1 MGGVRPG
8 EPATLLSRRLAGRA
22 LSGVRSAPYLRKWLV
37 LGTLIG
43 TVAGLGAVVFFDGLR
58 LATHLLLTDL
68 GGYTPASTAGEGGF
82 HMASAFSRPWAV
94 PLVVGGGGLLA
105 GLLVFGLAPEAE
117 GHGTDAAIKAVHSN
131 PKGVR
136 PRVIAVKLVASA
148 ITIGSGGSGGREGP
162 TAQIS
167 SGFGSVLART
177 LNLTPAD
184 SRICV
189 SAGIASGIGA
199 IFRAPFGG
207 ALLGAELLY
216 TDDVEIEALIPSLV
230 ATVVAYAIFGALA
243 GGYSPIFGDHSAAAI
258 ASGWELA
265 LFVAVGLACG
275 LVGKLY
281 TISFYWLTDRFA
293 ALAIPRAAKPAI
305 GGVVVGAVGLAIPGV
320 LGTGYGEIQAQ
331 LSLTHLLAMPLWAVL
346 ALPLAKVLATG
357 LSIGSGGSG
366 GIFGPGMVIGG
377 ATGAALWRLG
387 DVAGIA
393 AHDQV
398 AFVIVGMAA
407 CFGAIAH
414 APISVL
420 LMVAEMTGSLALLP
434 PAMVA
439 IAFAVLVVG
448 ETTIYRSQL
457 RRRSDSPAHRFDFGL
472 PQAAALPV
480 TQIMSSP
487 RLVLD
492 ASMSATEALSRLH
505 EDDLPGA
512 PVVNDDGAF
521 IGSLQT
527 AFVESAAL
535 KGAERT
541 AGRLA
546 DAEAMTLPAD
556 AGLDAAIDAIPA
568 SKGGWVPVLDD
579 NMAVLG
585 IISTADLVRGW
596 QRAMRRSVE
605 CLTAA
610 TTTTATVEGIVART
624 SPAVGAPIG
633 QLKLERGTVIV
644 SILRAGSFVFPT
656 PNEALDGAGDTLTV
670 LTRPADAV
678 TTRTELGLVKR
689 SRSRRQRV
697 RKACSH
703 CVVHSVTCGCGL
715 ICGRRLGEQF
725 LDLLEW
731 IGAGRPA
738 VRRSARSLADRQG
751 LRSEP
756 LSRPLLLKL
765 ECVT

>member
-1 MGGVRPG
+1 MGRVRPA
-8 EPATLLSRRLAGRA
+8 EPAALASRRLVGRA

-43 TVAGLGAVVFFDGLR
+43 VVAGLGAVVFFEGLR
-58 LATHLLLTDL
+58 VATHLLLTDV

-82 HMASAFSRPWAV
+82 HVASGFSRPWAI
-94 PLVVGGGGLLA
+94 PLVVAGGGLVA

-117 GHGTDAAIKAVHSN
+117 GHGTDAAIKAVHTN

-136 PRVIAVKLVASA
+136 ARVIIVKLVASA

-207 ALLGAELLY
+207 ALLGVELLY

-230 ATVVAYAIFGALA
+230 ATVVAYAIFATVT
-243 GGYSPIFGDHSAAAI
+243 GGYSPIFGDHST
-258 ASGWELA
+258 ASIGHAWELA
-265 LFVAVGLACG
+265 FFVVVGLACG
-275 LVGKLY
+275 GIGKLY
-281 TISFYWLTDRFA
+281 AVSFYWFTDRFSA
-293 ALAIPRAAKPAI
+293 AAIPRAIKPAI
-305 GGVVVGAVGLAIPGV
+305 AGLGVGAIGLAVPGV
-320 LGTGYGEIQAQ
+320 LGTGYGEIQTQ
-331 LSLTHLLAMPLWAVL
+331 LDFRLLLSTPLWVVL
-346 ALPLAKVLATG
+346 VLPFAKLVATG

-377 ATGAALWRLG
+377 ASGAALWRLG
-387 DVAGIA
+387 HFAGLA
-393 AHDQV
+393 SHDQV

-434 PAMVA
+434 AAMVA
-439 IAFAVLVVG
+439 VAFATLVVG

-457 RRRSDSPAHRFDFGL
+457 RSRSDSPAHRFDFGL
-472 PQAAALPV
+472 PQGAAVPV
-480 TQIMSSP
+480 TQIMSAP
-487 RLVLD
+487 RLVLSAATTAAD
-492 ASMSATEALSRLH
+492 ALDQLRSAN
-505 EDDLPGA
+505 LPGA

-527 AFVESAAL
+527 AAL
-535 KGAERT
+535 DSNPNDLIGST

-546 DAEAMTLPAD
+546 DVEAMTLPDD

-585 IISTADLVRGW
+585 VISTSDLVRGW
-596 QRAMRRSVE
+596 QRSMRESLGRI
-605 CLTAA
+605 TAA
-610 TTTTATVEGIVART
+610 TTTTATIEGVVSENSQCIGR
-624 SPAVGAPIG
+624 PIAE
-633 QLKLERGTVIV
+633 LDFLRGTIIV
-644 SILRAGSFVFPT
+644 SVLRAGAFLFPT
-656 PNEALDGAGDTLTV
+656 PEEILQAGDTLTV
-670 LTRPADAV
+670 LTRPGEVSA
-678 TTRTELGLVKR
+678 
-689 SRSRRQRV
+689 V
-697 RKACSH
+697 RK
-703 CVVHSVTCGCGL
+703 
-715 ICGRRLGEQF
+715 R
-725 LDLLEW
+725 LDLIAE
-731 IGAGRPA
+731 
-738 VRRSARSLADRQG
+738 VDEARD
-751 LRSEP
+751 LRGS
-756 LSRPLLLKL
+756 
-765 ECVT
+765 